1 MTASRGLSAAT
12 NAWISQAPLVPCSP
26 VNPPAGEQCPSAPS
40 GRERGLENGTDEK
53 SLPGGAPQVIGL
65 DTSLT
70 KTGVASSDMWCE
82 VRGYKDI
89 TTMPHARRI
98 ATMLRLVDDVLD
110 ITGKPDLVV
119 IEAPAFSRT
128 AGGAHER
135 AFLFWRL
142 YEALTGLDVPIAVMT
157 TNQRMLY
164 ATGKGSAN
172 KGAIVDAV
180 ARRLP
185 QFDTGGDDNKADAVI
200 LMAAGRDALGHPL
213 VTMPA
218 AHRRALEAVAWPTIG
233 GAS

>member
-1 MTASRGLSAAT
+1 MDDSDTTTLLDTHAKEPTSR
-12 NAWISQAPLVPCSP
+12 
-26 VNPPAGEQCPSAPS
+26 EH
-40 GRERGLENGTDEK
+40 GLESRDEK
-53 SLPGGAPQVIGL
+53 PRPDETPQVIGL

-89 TTMPHARRI
+89 TTMPHVRRI
-98 ATMLRLVDDVLD
+98 ATMLRLVEDVLE

-142 YEALTGLDVPIAVMT
+142 FEAITALDVPIAVMT

-164 ATGKGSAN
+164 ATGKGSAA

-180 ARRLP
+180 ARRFP

-200 LMAAGRDALGHPL
+200 LMAAGRDALGYPL
-213 VTMPA
+213 ADLPTT
-218 AHRRALEAVAWPTIG
+218 HRRALETVAWPG
-233 GAS
+233 RWAS